1 MHERLAFLLFA
12 VIAQAF
18 VLTGGAAP
26 ASAAAST
33 SVAIDDG
40 EARAALAILSDENAG
55 RAATS
60 DEWNRLFATAGYRR
74 LKQRE
79 AEFKRAFSDDDF
91 RKFLADPKQIAMT
104 GQLQATLSAWRAKD
118 LSEMEAR
125 AQAYLPDGSAMHATI
140 YPLVKP
146 RTNSFV
152 YQLDTDPAI
161 MLYLDPA
168 MTADQFSNTVSHELL
183 HVGDAENCPP
193 ADVAAGEKSFT
204 PRQRTF
210 NEWLSAFGEG
220 WAVLAAAGGP
230 NGDPHWEDSQRDRDR
245 WNTQMGTFGSDFE
258 DLQSFFKS
266 IMTGK
271 LEGDAVAAKGFTYFG
286 DYQGP
291 WYTVGYR
298 MDVTIEHQFGRRTLV
313 AALCDKRKYLQ
324 TYNDAARKQNES
336 ASAALPLWDADV
348 ADFLRPQ
355 QPQR

>member
-1 MHERLAFLLFA
+1 MHLRAAVLFFA
-12 VIAQAF
+12 AIAQGLA
-18 VLTGGAAP
+18 LTGVAAP
-26 ASAAAST
+26 ASAAASN
-33 SVAIDDG
+33 SVVIDDG
-40 EARAALAILSDENAG
+40 EARAALAILADEKAG

-60 DEWNRLFATAGYRR
+60 DDWNQLFATAGYRR
-74 LKQRE
+74 LKPRE
-79 AEFKRAFSDDDF
+79 AQFKRAFSDDDF
-91 RKFLADPKQIAMT
+91 RKFLSDPKQIAMA

-125 AQAYLPDGSAMHATI
+125 AQAYLPDGSGLRATI

-168 MTADQFSNTVSHELL
+168 MTAAQFSNTVSHELL

-193 ADVAAGEKSFT
+193 PDVAADEKSFT
-204 PRQRTF
+204 PRQKAF

-230 NGDPHWEDSQRDRDR
+230 NVDPHWEDSQRDRDR
-245 WNTQMGTFGSDFE
+245 WNAQMATFDSDFQG
-258 DLQSFFKS
+258 LQTFFRS

-271 LEGDAVAAKGFTYFG
+271 LEGDAIASKGFTYFG

-298 MDVTIEHQFGRRTLV
+298 MDVTIEHQFGRPALV
-313 AALCDKRKYLQ
+313 AALCDKRKYLR
-324 TYNDAARKQNES
+324 TYNDAARRQNES
-336 ASAALPLWDADV
+336 AAVTLPLWDADV
-348 ADFLRPQ
+348 ADFLSPHP
-355 QPQR
+355 PQR